1 MVTQRI
7 TGPETGNQDAFIE
20 LHQLGQSGGSAF
32 KLDAHET
39 GNVIELTA
47 EVPGARD
54 QDVAINLAGN
64 LLTISVDKRAPD
76 DGKRK
81 HFSERSY
88 GRLERSIQ
96 LPFAPDGKS
105 VTADLENG
113 VLTVRFPRVEA
124 ERAQRIAIGGSR
136 TAASRERRAIGSSWE
151 QKLTSEEPL
160 TLTNVAGP
168 GAARPAA
175 SAAPKTTSEQ

>member
-1 MVTQRI
+1 MVTQMI
-7 TGPETGNQDAFIE
+7 TAPETGDQDAFTE
-20 LHQLGQSGGSAF
+20 LHKLGQSGGSAF
-32 KLDAHET
+32 KLDAYET
-39 GNVIELTA
+39 GSVIELTA

-64 LLTISVDKRAPD
+64 VLTISVEKRPPD
-76 DGKRK
+76 EGKRK

-113 VLTVRFPRVEA
+113 VLTIRFPRAEA
-124 ERAQRIAIGGSR
+124 ERAQRIAIGGTRS
-136 TAASRERRAIGSSWE
+136 TASRERRAIGSSWE

-160 TLTNVAGP
+160 TLTNMAGP
-168 GAARPAA
+168 GAARPTG
-175 SAAPKTTSEQ
+175 STAPKTPSGQ

>member
-7 TGPETGNQDAFIE
+7 TGPETGDRDAFIE
-20 LHQLGQSGGSAF
+20 LHELGRSGGSTFA
-32 KLDAHET
+32 LDAHET

-54 QDVAINLAGN
+54 QDVAISLAGN
-64 LLTISVDKRAPD
+64 VLTISVDKSAPD
-76 DGKRK
+76 EGKRK

-113 VLTVRFPRVEA
+113 LLTVRFPRVEA
-124 ERAQRIAIGGSR
+124 QQPQRIAIGATRG
-136 TAASRERRAIGSSWE
+136 AASRERRAIGSSWE

-160 TLTNVAGP
+160 TLTNVAGT

-175 SAAPKTTSEQ
+175 SSAPKTPAGQ

>member
-1 MVTQRI
+1 MVTQSI
-7 TGPETGNQDAFIE
+7 TAPETGDQDSFIE
-20 LHQLGQSGGSAF
+20 LHKLGQSGGSAF
-32 KLDAHET
+32 KLDAYES

-54 QDVAINLAGN
+54 QDVAIDLAGN
-64 LLTISVDKRAPD
+64 VLTISVDRRAPD
-76 DGKRK
+76 EGKRK

-113 VLTVRFPRVEA
+113 VLTIRLPRVDA
-124 ERAQRIAIGGSR
+124 ERTQRIAVGGTR
-136 TAASRERRAIGSSWE
+136 PTASRERRAIGSSWE

-160 TLTNVAGP
+160 TLTHVAGTS
-168 GAARPAA
+168 AARPVGPAT
-175 SAAPKTTSEQ
+175 PKTPSEQ